1 MKRKTLCIFA
11 RDVRENASFISLE
24 KNKNFQETRIVR
36 KLIDEMYVK
45 ILISILLNKNN
56 IDIKR
61 FKKFGL
67 SFAINNQNEP
77 FWRPEERNRTTNS
90 KIQKYTIDW

>member
-11 RDVRENASFISLE
+11 RDVRENASFVSLE

-36 KLIDEMYVK
+36 KLIDEMYAFVK
-45 ILISILLNKNN
+45 ILTSILNKNN

-67 SFAINNQNEP
+67 SCN
-77 FWRPEERNRTTNS
+77 
-90 KIQKYTIDW
+90 K

>member
-11 RDVRENASFISLE
+11 RDVRENASFVSLE

-36 KLIDEMYVK
+36 KLIDEMYAFVK
-45 ILISILLNKNN
+45 ILTSILNKSN

-61 FKKFGL
+61 FKTFGL
-67 SFAINNQNEP
+67 SCN
-77 FWRPEERNRTTNS
+77 
-90 KIQKYTIDW
+90 K